1 MNTALQPEQTERAER
16 ESTPPS
22 VPSVSSG
29 SIFRPSDDR
38 NAGVEL
44 GTASLARSMQR
55 FFAGHVSRTVLL
67 TRFLPLSFASLFGGL
82 IVAAFFFPTSFDWRV
97 QVISVLTSPYSNP
110 RGCWLAAFGT
120 MAAML
125 LILPFAGYAA
135 ARLHAIAPQPA
146 RPAGAGFALSF
157 TLTFLAVALQLLQP
171 LIGLRWLH
179 GFLAVLAAGCF
190 IAGMLCGCA
199 CAIQERRRGSS
210 QPKCL
215 SATLVWSWL
224 LFILVPTGCLTG
236 LGVILL
242 LGQHAGVTWAE
253 DFRQSFRH
261 TVLWHL
267 AFWEWIGVGL
277 GYVFMALSVLLLPT
291 PCEERRTRSGCPS
304 IPTEVSALSL
314 SREQW
319 RP

>member
-1 MNTALQPEQTERAER
+1 MNTTFQPEQTERTER
-16 ESTPPS
+16 EGGQPL
-22 VPSVSSG
+22 VSSG
-29 SIFRPSDDR
+29 PMLRLSDTQ
-38 NAGVEL
+38 NAGVEHVEAGVL
-44 GTASLARSMQR
+44 RSIQR
-55 FFAGHVSRTVLL
+55 CFAGHVTRTLLLTVL
-67 TRFLPLSFASLFGGL
+67 LPLSFASLFGAL
-82 IVAAFFFPTSFDWRV
+82 IVAARLYPTSFDWRV
-97 QVISVLTSPYSNP
+97 RVISKLSSPYENP
-110 RGCWLAAFGT
+110 QGCWLAAFGT
-120 MAAML
+120 MTAMA

-146 RPAGAGFALSF
+146 RPAGTGFALSF
-157 TLTFLAVALQLLQP
+157 SLTFLAMALQLAQP
-171 LIGLRWLH
+171 VIGLRWLH

-236 LGVILL
+236 IGVILL

-277 GYVFMALSVLLLPT
+277 AYVFMALSVLLLPT
-291 PCEERRTRSGCPS
+291 SCEAGRTRSGLAFRTRRGNTP
-304 IPTEVSALSL
+304 EKL
-314 SREQW
+314 
-319 RP
+319 